1 MPHLVTNAFQQG
13 PVSSVPAINPNS
25 PLAPIFV
32 SRSAPPNPETSH
44 FDGVVFET
52 VGLRLK
58 RQCCVQKDGV
68 VALKKDRLVFER
80 TGMGQPGWCLKG
92 WARVQEDGVVS
103 ETMCFHA
110 KGKKTSRRRLEN
122 SSRRLH
128 WFLLFY
134 SKI

>member
-1 MPHLVTNAFQQG
+1 MEECYIQNSG
-13 PVSSVPAINPNS
+13 PWQA
-25 PLAPIFV
+25 
-32 SRSAPPNPETSH
+32 R
-44 FDGVVFET
+44 
-52 VGLRLK
+52 
-58 RQCCVQKDGV
+58 VQKDGV
-68 VALKKDRLVFER
+68 VVLKKDGLVFER

-92 WARVQEDGVVS
+92 WARVREDGVVS